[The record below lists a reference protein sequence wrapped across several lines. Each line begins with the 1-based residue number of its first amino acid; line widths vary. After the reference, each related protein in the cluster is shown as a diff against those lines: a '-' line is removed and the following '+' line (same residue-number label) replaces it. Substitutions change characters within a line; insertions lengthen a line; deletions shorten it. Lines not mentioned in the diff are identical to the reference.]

1 MGWLYNATPEL
12 EAESSWENIFI
23 AGVILTPLMTL
34 VVSLRIWSRWKMLA
48 AEDFVVV
55 FSAICSIIYV
65 ALSIMQTRYGLGLV
79 PAKRPPGDF
88 YMYTMYN
95 YAGRPFY
102 LTGIGCFKVALC
114 LSYLR
119 FTARTT
125 TGQFRRIVFLVIAFV
140 VSTTITFIVLN
151 IFGCTPISKIF
162 DRRIPGKCL
171 PFAPV
176 NFYIS
181 AAIVLSDLVIFLLP
195 IRMIRFLSLPPKKK
209 MQICV
214 MFGLGL
220 FTTVF
225 SVLRAA
231 AIPNIA
237 YGNGDST
244 NLVLYSDIEL
254 NVGIITSCL
263 PYLRKLFDRKKQTPY
278 HSDPNS
284 WSAGYNS
291 RDKQIKRQTD
301 IELRDLDDRHDS
313 EDSILRPEERPTG
326 QPFTGSG
333 RPKTPRDILQTR
345 CYQVSHSD
353 HPTDR
358 TGQ

>member
-1 MGWLYNATPEL
+1 
-12 EAESSWENIFI
+12 
-23 AGVILTPLMTL
+23 
-34 VVSLRIWSRWKMLA
+34 
-48 AEDFVVV
+48 
-55 FSAICSIIYV
+55 
-65 ALSIMQTRYGLGLV
+65 MQTRYGLGLV
-79 PAKRPPGDF
+79 PARRPPDDLT
-88 YMYTMYN
+88 MYTIYN

-119 FTARTT
+119 FTVRTT
-125 TGQFRRIVFLVIAFV
+125 PGNFRRIVLVVIAFV
-140 VSTTITFIVLN
+140 VSTTITFIILN
-151 IFGCTPISKIF
+151 IFGCVPVSKIF
-162 DRRIPGKCL
+162 DRKIPGNCL

-181 AAIVLSDLVIFLLP
+181 TAIVLSDVIIFLLP

-209 MQICV
+209 AQICV

-225 SVLRAA
+225 SILRAA

-254 NVGIITSCL
+254 NVGVITSCL
-263 PYLRKLFDRKKQTPY
+263 PYLRKLFERKKVKHY

-284 WSAGYNS
+284 WSAGENS
-291 RDKQIKRQTD
+291 RNKQDKQAPQIRLET
-301 IELRDLDDRHDS
+301 RGDRHES
-313 EDSILRPEERPTG
+313 EDSILRPDEVEDQAVRGLLVPGMTVW
-326 QPFTGSG
+326 
-333 RPKTPRDILQTR
+333 L
-345 CYQVSHSD
+345 
-353 HPTDR
+353 
-358 TGQ
+358 

>member
-1 MGWLYNATPEL
+1 MGWTYNATPDQETQ
-12 EAESSWENIFI
+12 SSWENILV
-23 AGVILTPLMTL
+23 AGLILTPLMS
-34 VVSLRIWSRWKMLA
+34 VVVGLRMWSRWKMLA

-65 ALSIMQTRYGLGLV
+65 ALSIMQTRYGLGLI
-79 PAKRPPGDF
+79 PARRPPDDLS
-88 YMYTMYN
+88 MYTLYN

-125 TGQFRRIVFLVIAFV
+125 SCHFRRIVFVVIAFV
-140 VSTTITFIVLN
+140 VTSTITFIVLN
-151 IFGCTPISKIF
+151 VFGCTPVSKIF
-162 DRRIPGKCL
+162 DRRIPGTCL

-181 AAIVLSDLVIFLLP
+181 AAIVLSDIVIFLLP
-195 IRMIRFLSLPPKKK
+195 IRMIRFLSLPTMKK

-214 MFGLGL
+214 IFGLGL

-225 SVLRAA
+225 SILRAA

-263 PYLRKLFDRKKQTPY
+263 PYIRKLFERKQKKTPY
-278 HSDPNS
+278 HSEPSS
-284 WSAGYNS
+284 WFAEQKS
-291 RDKQIKRQTD
+291 RDKRDKRD
-301 IELRDLDDRHDS
+301 KRDAEIRLRDLDNRHES
-313 EDSILRPEERPTG
+313 EDSILRSDGNSGEEAVTEL
-326 QPFTGSG
+326 G
-333 RPKTPRDILQTR
+333 RPETPRDILQTR
-345 CYQVSHSD
+345 SYHVS
-353 HPTDR
+353 TAEA
-358 TGQ
+358 